1 MSGLLRMKGSR
12 TMAELA
18 REAQVAEQNMQHF
31 MSYSPWS
38 GRALIEEVQQAIGER
53 RELQGGVLILD
64 ESADEKSG
72 DQSAG
77 TGRQHNGRMG
87 KVDECQVGVYLAYAK
102 NQHWTLW
109 DGCLFIPEKWFS
121 DGAIQR
127 RAKAEIPSERH
138 FQTKVE
144 LGWQMI
150 ERAKAAG
157 LTFEAVAFDSLYGR
171 SYWLRERWA

>member
-1 MSGLLRMKGSR
+1 
-12 TMAELA
+12 MADLA
-18 REAQVAEQNMQHF
+18 REAQVVEQNMQHF
-31 MSYSPWS
+31 MSYWPGS
-38 GRALIEEVQQAIGER
+38 GRALIEEVQQAILER
-53 RELQGGVLILD
+53 PELPGGVLILD

-72 DQSAG
+72 ESSAG

-87 KVDECQVGVYLAYAK
+87 KVDECQVGGYLAYAK
-102 NQHWTLW
+102 NQHWALW

-121 DGAIQR
+121 DSAIPR
-127 RAKAEIPSERH
+127 RTKAEIPAERH

-150 ERAKAAG
+150 EQAKAAG

-171 SYWLRERWA
+171 SYWVREQCDQASIEY